1 MFGSMFDS
9 MIDVRF
15 LRSPGLDLA
24 STLDSSNRLLDYVS
38 MAPASQIGYS
48 IFDPVQLDMI
58 ENRFDIVFED
68 LDRKSINM
76 DKDRKKNKLIYMA
89 VSILFCDP
97 TSDPLTYCNFR

>member
-1 MFGSMFDS
+1 MSNL
-9 MIDVRF
+9 RF
-15 LRSPGLDLA
+15 VM
-24 STLDSSNRLLDYVS
+24 SNRFEVFDRLWIPQIVFWMMYRF
-38 MAPASQIGYS
+38 PASQIGYS

-97 TSDPLTYCNFR
+97 TSDPFTYCNFR

>member
-1 MFGSMFDS
+1 MDS
-9 MIDVRF
+9 SNRI
-15 LRSPGLDLA
+15 LDLV
-24 STLDSSNRLLDYVS
+24 STLDPSNRLLDYGPRF
-38 MAPASQIGYS
+38 PASQIGYS

-97 TSDPLTYCNFR
+97 TSDPFTYCNFR

>member
-48 IFDPVQLDMI
+48 IFDPKGPVGH
-58 ENRFDIVFED
+58 
-68 LDRKSINM
+68 DRKSIRHLKVDFM
-76 DKDRKKNKLIYMA
+76 FRFKSKKIGFPRI
-89 VSILFCDP
+89 S
-97 TSDPLTYCNFR
+97 